1 MKRIGNL
8 ILHIPAVAVFTLYLW
23 GCAAPEPD
31 PASLE
36 REKLETEARRKEW
49 FKNAAGKPVPAQRS
63 IETELLTEAA
73 SSLPEREGQE
83 NPYPI
88 YRDSSGTESET
99 VSDPGLPGWD
109 NPEKI
114 KVEFD
119 FNGAAIG
126 DVIPVFSDLLNFNYL
141 LEGKLNAT
149 VTLFLKDELTRRQLW
164 ELLVQVARVSNL
176 HWARQNGVIHFRP
189 IEVMAQ
195 APAGREVQTD
205 AEVAFFQLKNIGAKE
220 TAVQIGPF
228 LSPGQKPLL
237 LEERN
242 LLLVVDTSE
251 NLRKIRQI
259 IAELD
264 RPLRQGWA
272 KMVIPCRNIDVS
284 RLAGEI
290 REVLPVLGFPVA
302 VNSDKPRPEEIQ
314 LTAVERLQIIV
325 ASAANDE
332 ALEELGRWI
341 NILDQAET
349 GDQERLFIYHILN
362 GNAEELVKALA
373 VMFPVEGETLT
384 ASTGGSGGS
393 ASGGSGELFS
403 STSASASTAGMT
415 TRSGSVKSSAGR
427 GSAEEGAANLF
438 EVPVRVFADA
448 VNNRLIIRTKPR
460 TYTMI
465 KALLGKIDTIP
476 PQVLF
481 QVLVVD
487 VSLNDSV
494 KFGVEFMMKG
504 GSGNVTTQGGTNYS
518 GLSPGSG
525 QNAQSGG
532 QFWIYNP
539 NNPDQKF
546 GYINALAGKTNVKV
560 ISSPQILIASNNE
573 AKISVGSKVPI
584 VNSEITN
591 TQSIITSNTDASTNL
606 VRNIQYQDTG
616 VILKITPR
624 VTRGGRIAIQLAQ
637 TVSEADSN
645 TVSDIDSPVIKE
657 QIIETAMS
665 LRDGQTIICGGII
678 KEKSTDNLSTL
689 PGIGGIPFLRRLL
702 GDTDVSTDRTEM
714 MILITGYIVNEDS
727 HLEELIR
734 RYEQAVEALIDF
746 HAPREVRKH
755 RMDRERGLADQW
767 FIE

>member
-1 MKRIGNL
+1 MSRFRNAVCLLLCSALIGPL
-8 ILHIPAVAVFTLYLW
+8 FW
-23 GCAAPEPD
+23 GCATSKKALPKQEQ
-31 PASLE
+31 E
-36 REKLETEARRKEW
+36 KREAEKRRKEW
-49 FKNAAGKPVPAQRS
+49 FKNADGKPISEQRS
-63 IETELLTEAA
+63 IEHELLTEEP
-73 SSLPEREGQE
+73 STLSDRKKPE

-88 YRDSSGTESET
+88 YTDREKTEEPPVT
-99 VSDPGLPGWD
+99 PPEERFDGR
-109 NPEKI
+109 EKI
-114 KVEFD
+114 KAEFD
-119 FNGAAIG
+119 FNGATVT
-126 DVIPVFSDLLNFNYL
+126 DVIPVFAELLKFNYL
-141 LEGKLNAT
+141 LDGKLNGT
-149 VTLFLKDELTRRQLW
+149 VTLSLKDELTRRQLW
-164 ELLVQVARVSNL
+164 ELFRQVMQTSNIYL
-176 HWARQNGVIHFRP
+176 TRQGNMIHFRP
-189 IEVMAQ
+189 VEAIAQ
-195 APAGREVQTD
+195 AAAGDGVNSD
-205 AEVAFFQLKNIGAKE
+205 AEVALFRLKNIGAKE
-220 TAVQIGPF
+220 TASQIGQF
-228 LSPGQKPLL
+228 LSPGLKPVE

-242 LLLVVDTSE
+242 LLLVVDTKE
-251 NLRKIRQI
+251 NLRKVRQI
-259 IAELD
+259 VAQLD

-284 RLAGEI
+284 RLAKEAAD
-290 REVLPVLGFPVA
+290 VLPVLGFPVA
-302 VNSDKPRPEEIQ
+302 LNSDKPRPEEIQ
-314 LTAVERLQIIV
+314 LTTVERLQIIV
-325 ASAANDE
+325 ASAANYE

-341 NILDQAET
+341 NILDQSET
-349 GDQERLFIYHILN
+349 GDQERMFIYNILN

-384 ASTGGSGGS
+384 ASTGSSGGS
-393 ASGGSGELFS
+393 SSSGSGELFS
-403 STSASASTAGMT
+403 SSASASTSKT
-415 TRSGSVKSSAGR
+415 TTQSGSVKSAAKTGTQ
-427 GSAEEGAANLF
+427 EEGPANLF
-438 EVPVRVFADA
+438 EVPVKVFADA

-504 GSGNVTTQGGTNYS
+504 GSGNVTTQGGTNFS
-518 GLSPGSG
+518 GLTPGSG
-525 QNAQSGG
+525 QNSQSGG
-532 QFWIYNP
+532 KFWIYNP
-539 NNPDQKF
+539 KNPDQKF

-560 ISSPQILIASNNE
+560 ISSPQVLIASNNE

-591 TQSIITSNTDASTNL
+591 TQSIITNNNDSSTNL

-616 VILKITPR
+616 VILKITPK
-624 VTRGGRIAIQLAQ
+624 VTRGGRIAIKLAQ

-689 PGIGGIPFLRRLL
+689 PGIGGIPFLRRLF
-702 GDTDVSTDRTEM
+702 GDTDISTERTEM
-714 MILITGYIVNEDS
+714 MILITGYIVSENS
-727 HLEELIR
+727 LLEELVK
-734 RYEQAVEALIDF
+734 RYEQAVDALIDF
-746 HAPREVRKH
+746 HAPAAQRKREIDQNK
-755 RMDRERGLADQW
+755 GLIESW

>member
-1 MKRIGNL
+1 MSRFRNAVCLLLCSALIGPL
-8 ILHIPAVAVFTLYLW
+8 FW
-23 GCAAPEPD
+23 GCATSKKALPKQEQ
-31 PASLE
+31 E
-36 REKLETEARRKEW
+36 KREAEKRRKEW
-49 FKNAAGKPVPAQRS
+49 FKNADGKPISEQRS
-63 IETELLTEAA
+63 IEHELLTEEP
-73 SSLPEREGQE
+73 STLSDRKKPE

-88 YRDSSGTESET
+88 YTDREKTEEPPVT
-99 VSDPGLPGWD
+99 PPEERFDGR
-109 NPEKI
+109 EKI
-114 KVEFD
+114 KAEFD
-119 FNGAAIG
+119 FNGATVT
-126 DVIPVFSDLLNFNYL
+126 DVIPVFAELLKFNYL
-141 LEGKLNAT
+141 LDGKLNGT
-149 VTLFLKDELTRRQLW
+149 VTLSLKDELTRRQLW
-164 ELLVQVARVSNL
+164 ELFRQVMQTSNIYL
-176 HWARQNGVIHFRP
+176 TRQGNMIHFRP
-189 IEVMAQ
+189 VEAIAQ
-195 APAGREVQTD
+195 AAAGDGVNSD
-205 AEVAFFQLKNIGAKE
+205 AEVALFRLKNIGAKE
-220 TAVQIGPF
+220 TASQIGQF
-228 LSPGQKPLL
+228 LSPGLKPVE

-242 LLLVVDTSE
+242 LLLVVDTKE
-251 NLRKIRQI
+251 NLRKVRQI
-259 IAELD
+259 VAQLD

-284 RLAGEI
+284 RLAKEAAD
-290 REVLPVLGFPVA
+290 VLPVLGFPVA
-302 VNSDKPRPEEIQ
+302 LNSDKPRPEEIQ
-314 LTAVERLQIIV
+314 LTTVERLQIIV
-325 ASAANDE
+325 ASAANYE

-341 NILDQAET
+341 NILDQSET
-349 GDQERLFIYHILN
+349 GDQERMFIYNILN

-384 ASTGGSGGS
+384 ASTGSSGGS
-393 ASGGSGELFS
+393 ASSGSGELFS
-403 STSASASTAGMT
+403 SSASASTSKT
-415 TRSGSVKSSAGR
+415 TTQSGSVKSAAKTGTQ
-427 GSAEEGAANLF
+427 EEGPANLF
-438 EVPVRVFADA
+438 EVPVKVFADA

-504 GSGNVTTQGGTNYS
+504 GSGNVTTQGGTNFS
-518 GLSPGSG
+518 GLTPGSG
-525 QNAQSGG
+525 QNSQSGG
-532 QFWIYNP
+532 KFWIYNP
-539 NNPDQKF
+539 KNPDQKF

-560 ISSPQILIASNNE
+560 ISSPQVLIASNNE

-591 TQSIITSNTDASTNL
+591 TQSIITNNNDSSTNL

-616 VILKITPR
+616 VILKITPK
-624 VTRGGRIAIQLAQ
+624 VTRGGRIAIKLAQ

-689 PGIGGIPFLRRLL
+689 PGIGGIPFLRRLF
-702 GDTDVSTDRTEM
+702 GDTDISTERTEM
-714 MILITGYIVNEDS
+714 MILITGYIVSENS
-727 HLEELIR
+727 LLEELVK
-734 RYEQAVEALIDF
+734 RYEQAVDALIDF
-746 HAPREVRKH
+746 HAPAAQRKREIDQNK
-755 RMDRERGLADQW
+755 GLIESW

>member
-1 MKRIGNL
+1 MSRFRNAVCLLLCYALIGPL
-8 ILHIPAVAVFTLYLW
+8 FW
-23 GCAAPEPD
+23 GCATSPKD
-31 PASLE
+31 PSRQE
-36 REKLETEARRKEW
+36 REKREAEKRRKEW
-49 FKNAAGKPVPAQRS
+49 FRNADGKPISEQRS
-63 IETELLTEAA
+63 IEHELLTEEPSAL
-73 SSLPEREGQE
+73 SDRKKPE

-88 YRDSSGTESET
+88 YTEREKT
-99 VSDPGLPGWD
+99 EEPPVTPPEERFDGR
-109 NPEKI
+109 EKI
-114 KVEFD
+114 KAEFD
-119 FNGAAIG
+119 FNGAAVA
-126 DVIPVFSDLLNFNYL
+126 DVIPVFAELLKFNYL
-141 LEGKLNAT
+141 LDGKLNGT
-149 VTLFLKDELTRRQLW
+149 VTLSLKDELTRRQLW
-164 ELLVQVARVSNL
+164 ELFRQVMQTSNIYL
-176 HWARQNGVIHFRP
+176 TRQDNMIHFRP
-189 IEVMAQ
+189 VEAIAQ
-195 APAGREVQTD
+195 AAAGDGVSSD
-205 AEVAFFQLKNIGAKE
+205 AEVALFRLKNIGAKE
-220 TAVQIGPF
+220 TASQIGQF
-228 LSPGQKPLL
+228 LSPGLKPVE

-242 LLLVVDTSE
+242 LLLVVDTKE
-251 NLRKIRQI
+251 NLRKVRQI
-259 IAELD
+259 VAQLD

-272 KMVIPCRNIDVS
+272 KMVIPCRNIDAS
-284 RLAGEI
+284 HLAKEAAD
-290 REVLPVLGFPVA
+290 VLPVLGFPVA
-302 VNSDKPRPEEIQ
+302 LNSDKPRPEEIQ
-314 LTAVERLQIIV
+314 LTTVERLQIIV
-325 ASAANDE
+325 ASAANYE

-341 NILDQAET
+341 NILDQSET
-349 GDQERLFIYHILN
+349 GDQERMFIYNILN

-384 ASTGGSGGS
+384 ASTGSSGGS
-393 ASGGSGELFS
+393 SSSGSGELFS
-403 STSASASTAGMT
+403 SSASASTSQT
-415 TRSGSVKSSAGR
+415 TTQSGSVKSAAKT
-427 GSAEEGAANLF
+427 GSKEEGPANLF
-438 EVPVRVFADA
+438 EVPVKVFADA

-504 GSGNVTTQGGTNYS
+504 GSGNVTTQGGTNFS
-518 GLSPGSG
+518 GLTPGSG
-525 QNAQSGG
+525 QNSQSGG
-532 QFWIYNP
+532 KFWIYNP
-539 NNPDQKF
+539 KNPDQKF

-560 ISSPQILIASNNE
+560 ISSPQVLIASNNE

-591 TQSIITSNTDASTNL
+591 TQSIITNNSDSSTNL

-616 VILKITPR
+616 VILKITPKI
-624 VTRGGRIAIQLAQ
+624 TRGGRIAIKLAQ

-702 GDTDVSTDRTEM
+702 GDTDISTDRTEM
-714 MILITGYIVNEDS
+714 MILITGYIVSEDS
-727 HLEELIR
+727 HLEELVK
-734 RYEQAVEALIDF
+734 RYEQAVDTLIDF
-746 HAPREVRKH
+746 QTPAGQRK
-755 RMDRERGLADQW
+755 RKIDQNKGLVETW

>member
-1 MKRIGNL
+1 MSRFRNAVCLLLCSMLIGPL
-8 ILHIPAVAVFTLYLW
+8 FW
-23 GCAAPEPD
+23 GCATPEED
-31 PASLE
+31 PSSLE
-36 REKLETEARRKEW
+36 QERREAEKRRKKW
-49 FKNAAGKPVPAQRS
+49 FENADGKPISEQRS
-63 IETELLTEAA
+63 IEHELLTEEP
-73 SSLPEREGQE
+73 STLSDPKKPE

-88 YRDSSGTESET
+88 YTDCET
-99 VSDPGLPGWD
+99 AEKPSATPSDGRFDGR
-109 NPEKI
+109 EKI
-114 KVEFD
+114 KAEFD
-119 FNGAAIG
+119 FNSAAVT
-126 DVIPVFSDLLNFNYL
+126 DVIPVFAELLKFNYL
-141 LEGKLNAT
+141 LDGKLNGA
-149 VTLFLKDELTRRQLW
+149 VTLSLKDELTRRQLW
-164 ELLVQVARVSNL
+164 ELFRQVMQASNIYL
-176 HWARQNGVIHFRP
+176 TEQDNMIHFRP
-189 IEVMAQ
+189 VEAIAQ
-195 APAGREVQTD
+195 AVTGDGVRSD
-205 AEVAFFQLKNIGAKE
+205 AEVALFRLKNIGAKE
-220 TAVQIGPF
+220 TASQIGQF
-228 LSPGQKPLL
+228 LSPGLKPVE

-242 LLLVVDTSE
+242 LLLVVDTKE
-251 NLRKIRQI
+251 NLCKVRQI
-259 IAELD
+259 VAQLD

-272 KMVIPCRNIDVS
+272 KMVIPCRNIDAL
-284 RLAGEI
+284 RLAE
-290 REVLPVLGFPVA
+290 EAADVLPVLGFPVA
-302 VNSDKPRPEEIQ
+302 LNSDKPRPEEIQ

-325 ASAANDE
+325 ASAASYE
-332 ALEELGRWI
+332 ALDELGRWI
-341 NILDQAET
+341 NILDQSET
-349 GDQERLFIYHILN
+349 GDQERMFIYNILN

-384 ASTGGSGGS
+384 VSTGSSGGS
-393 ASGGSGELFS
+393 SSSGSGELFS
-403 STSASASTAGMT
+403 STASTSTSQT
-415 TRSGSVKSSAGR
+415 TTQSGSVKSAMKSGAR
-427 GSAEEGAANLF
+427 EEGAANLF
-438 EVPVRVFADA
+438 EVPVKVFADA

-504 GSGNVTTQGGTNYS
+504 DSGNVTTQGGTNFS
-518 GLSPGSG
+518 GLTPGSG
-525 QNAQSGG
+525 QNSQSGG

-539 NNPDQKF
+539 KNPDQKF

-560 ISSPQILIASNNE
+560 ISSPQVLIASNNE

-591 TQSIITSNTDASTNL
+591 TQSIITNADDSSTNL

-616 VILKITPR
+616 VILKITPK
-624 VTRGGRIAIQLAQ
+624 VTRGGRIAIKLAQ

-702 GDTDVSTDRTEM
+702 GDTDISTDRTEM
-714 MILITGYIVNEDS
+714 LILITGYIVREDT
-727 HLEELIR
+727 HLEELVK
-734 RYEQAVEALIDF
+734 RYEQAVDTLIDF
-746 HAPREVRKH
+746 QTPAGQRK
-755 RMDRERGLADQW
+755 RKVDQNKGLVESW

>member
-1 MKRIGNL
+1 MSRFRNAVCLLLCSALIGPL
-8 ILHIPAVAVFTLYLW
+8 FW
-23 GCAAPEPD
+23 GCATSKKALPKQEQ
-31 PASLE
+31 E
-36 REKLETEARRKEW
+36 KREAEKRRKEW
-49 FKNAAGKPVPAQRS
+49 FKNADGKPISEQRS
-63 IETELLTEAA
+63 IEHELLTEEP
-73 SSLPEREGQE
+73 STLSDRKKPE

-88 YRDSSGTESET
+88 YTDREKTEEPPVT
-99 VSDPGLPGWD
+99 PPEERFDGR
-109 NPEKI
+109 EKI
-114 KVEFD
+114 KAEFD
-119 FNGAAIG
+119 FNGATVT
-126 DVIPVFSDLLNFNYL
+126 DVIPVFAELLKFNYL
-141 LEGKLNAT
+141 LDGKLNGT
-149 VTLFLKDELTRRQLW
+149 VTLSLKDELTRRQLW
-164 ELLVQVARVSNL
+164 ELFRQMMQTSNIYL
-176 HWARQNGVIHFRP
+176 TRQGNMIHFRP
-189 IEVMAQ
+189 VEAIAQ
-195 APAGREVQTD
+195 AAAGDGVNSD
-205 AEVAFFQLKNIGAKE
+205 AEVALFRLKNIGAKE
-220 TAVQIGPF
+220 TASQIGQF
-228 LSPGQKPLL
+228 LSPGLKPVE

-242 LLLVVDTSE
+242 LLLVVDTKE
-251 NLRKIRQI
+251 NLRKVRQI
-259 IAELD
+259 VAQLD

-284 RLAGEI
+284 RLAKEAAD
-290 REVLPVLGFPVA
+290 VLPVLGFPVA
-302 VNSDKPRPEEIQ
+302 LNSDKPRPEEIQ
-314 LTAVERLQIIV
+314 LTTVERLQIIV
-325 ASAANDE
+325 ASAANYE

-341 NILDQAET
+341 NILDQSET
-349 GDQERLFIYHILN
+349 GDQERMFIYNILN

-384 ASTGGSGGS
+384 ASTGSSGGS
-393 ASGGSGELFS
+393 ASSGSGELFS
-403 STSASASTAGMT
+403 SSASASTSKT
-415 TRSGSVKSSAGR
+415 TTQSGSVKSAAKTGTQ
-427 GSAEEGAANLF
+427 EEGPANLF
-438 EVPVRVFADA
+438 EVPVKVFADA

-504 GSGNVTTQGGTNYS
+504 GSGNVTTQGGTNFS
-518 GLSPGSG
+518 GLTPGSG
-525 QNAQSGG
+525 QNSQSGG
-532 QFWIYNP
+532 KFWIYNP
-539 NNPDQKF
+539 KNPDQKF

-560 ISSPQILIASNNE
+560 ISSPQVLIASNNE

-591 TQSIITSNTDASTNL
+591 TQSIITNNNDSSTNL

-616 VILKITPR
+616 VILKITPK
-624 VTRGGRIAIQLAQ
+624 VTRGGRIAIKLAQ

-689 PGIGGIPFLRRLL
+689 PGIGGIPFLRRLF
-702 GDTDVSTDRTEM
+702 GDTDISTERTEM
-714 MILITGYIVNEDS
+714 MILITGYIVSENS
-727 HLEELIR
+727 LLEELVK
-734 RYEQAVEALIDF
+734 RYEQAVDALIDF
-746 HAPREVRKH
+746 HAPAAQRKREIDQNK
-755 RMDRERGLADQW
+755 GLIESW

>member
-1 MKRIGNL
+1 MSRFRNAVCLLLCYALIGPL
-8 ILHIPAVAVFTLYLW
+8 FW
-23 GCAAPEPD
+23 GCATSPKD
-31 PASLE
+31 PSRQE
-36 REKLETEARRKEW
+36 REKREAEKRRKEW
-49 FKNAAGKPVPAQRS
+49 FRNADGKPISEQRS
-63 IETELLTEAA
+63 IEHELLTEEPSAL
-73 SSLPEREGQE
+73 SDRKKPE

-88 YRDSSGTESET
+88 YTDREKTEEPPVT
-99 VSDPGLPGWD
+99 PPEERFDGR
-109 NPEKI
+109 EKI
-114 KVEFD
+114 KAEFD
-119 FNGAAIG
+119 FNGAAVA
-126 DVIPVFSDLLNFNYL
+126 DVIPVFAELLRFNYL
-141 LEGKLNAT
+141 LDGKLNGT
-149 VTLFLKDELTRRQLW
+149 VTLSLKDELTRRQLW
-164 ELLVQVARVSNL
+164 ELFRQVMQTSNIYL
-176 HWARQNGVIHFRP
+176 TRQDNMIHFRP
-189 IEVMAQ
+189 VEAIAQ
-195 APAGREVQTD
+195 AAAGDGVSSD
-205 AEVAFFQLKNIGAKE
+205 AEVALFRLKNIGAKE
-220 TAVQIGPF
+220 TASQIGQF
-228 LSPGQKPLL
+228 LSPGLKPVE

-242 LLLVVDTSE
+242 LLLVVDTKE
-251 NLRKIRQI
+251 NLRKVRQI
-259 IAELD
+259 VAQLD

-284 RLAGEI
+284 RLAKEAAD
-290 REVLPVLGFPVA
+290 VLPVLGFPVA
-302 VNSDKPRPEEIQ
+302 LNSDKPRPEEIQ
-314 LTAVERLQIIV
+314 LTTVERLQIIV
-325 ASAANDE
+325 ASAANYE

-341 NILDQAET
+341 NILDQSET
-349 GDQERLFIYHILN
+349 GDQERMFIYNILN

-384 ASTGGSGGS
+384 ASTGSSGGS
-393 ASGGSGELFS
+393 SSSGSGELFS
-403 STSASASTAGMT
+403 SSASTSQT
-415 TRSGSVKSSAGR
+415 TTQSGSVKSAAKT
-427 GSAEEGAANLF
+427 GSKEEGPANLF
-438 EVPVRVFADA
+438 EVPVKVFADA

-504 GSGNVTTQGGTNYS
+504 GSGNVTTQGGTNFS
-518 GLSPGSG
+518 GLTPGSG
-525 QNAQSGG
+525 QNSQSGG
-532 QFWIYNP
+532 KFWIYNP
-539 NNPDQKF
+539 KNPDQKF

-560 ISSPQILIASNNE
+560 ISSPQVLIASNNE

-591 TQSIITSNTDASTNL
+591 TQSIITNNSDSSTNL

-616 VILKITPR
+616 VILKITPK
-624 VTRGGRIAIQLAQ
+624 VTRGGRIAIKLAQ

-702 GDTDVSTDRTEM
+702 GDTDISTDRTEM
-714 MILITGYIVNEDS
+714 MILITGYIVSEDS
-727 HLEELIR
+727 HLEELVK
-734 RYEQAVEALIDF
+734 RYEQAVDTLIDF
-746 HAPREVRKH
+746 QTPAGQRK
-755 RMDRERGLADQW
+755 RKIDQNKGLVETW

>member
-1 MKRIGNL
+1 MSRFRNAVCLLLCSALIGPL
-8 ILHIPAVAVFTLYLW
+8 FW
-23 GCAAPEPD
+23 GCATSKKALPKQEQ
-31 PASLE
+31 E
-36 REKLETEARRKEW
+36 KREAEKRRKEW
-49 FKNAAGKPVPAQRS
+49 FKNADGKPISEQRS
-63 IETELLTEAA
+63 IEHELLTEEP
-73 SSLPEREGQE
+73 STLSDRKKPE

-88 YRDSSGTESET
+88 YTDREKTEEPPVT
-99 VSDPGLPGWD
+99 PPEERFDGR
-109 NPEKI
+109 EKI
-114 KVEFD
+114 KAEFD
-119 FNGAAIG
+119 FNGATVT
-126 DVIPVFSDLLNFNYL
+126 DVIPVFAELLKFNYL
-141 LEGKLNAT
+141 LDGKLNGT
-149 VTLFLKDELTRRQLW
+149 VTLSLKDELTRRQLW
-164 ELLVQVARVSNL
+164 ELFRQVMQTSNIYL
-176 HWARQNGVIHFRP
+176 TRQGNMIHFRP
-189 IEVMAQ
+189 VEAIAQ
-195 APAGREVQTD
+195 AAAGDGVNSD
-205 AEVAFFQLKNIGAKE
+205 AEVALFRLKNIGAKE
-220 TAVQIGPF
+220 TASQIGQF
-228 LSPGQKPLL
+228 LSPGLKPVE

-242 LLLVVDTSE
+242 LLLVVDTKE
-251 NLRKIRQI
+251 NLRKVRQI
-259 IAELD
+259 VAQLD

-284 RLAGEI
+284 RLAKEAAD
-290 REVLPVLGFPVA
+290 VLPVLGFPVA
-302 VNSDKPRPEEIQ
+302 LNSDKPRPEEIQ
-314 LTAVERLQIIV
+314 LTTVERLQIIV
-325 ASAANDE
+325 ASAANYE

-341 NILDQAET
+341 NILDQSET
-349 GDQERLFIYHILN
+349 GDQERMFIYNILN

-384 ASTGGSGGS
+384 ASTGSSGGS
-393 ASGGSGELFS
+393 ASSGSGELFS
-403 STSASASTAGMT
+403 SSASASTSKT
-415 TRSGSVKSSAGR
+415 TTQSGSVKSAAKT
-427 GSAEEGAANLF
+427 GSKEEGPANLF
-438 EVPVRVFADA
+438 EVPVKVFADA

-504 GSGNVTTQGGTNYS
+504 GSGNVTTQGGTNFS
-518 GLSPGSG
+518 GLTPGSG
-525 QNAQSGG
+525 QNSQSGG
-532 QFWIYNP
+532 KFWIYNP
-539 NNPDQKF
+539 KNPDQKF

-560 ISSPQILIASNNE
+560 ISSPQVLIASNNE

-591 TQSIITSNTDASTNL
+591 TQSIITNNNDSSTNL

-616 VILKITPR
+616 VILKITPK
-624 VTRGGRIAIQLAQ
+624 VTRGGRIAIKLAQ

-689 PGIGGIPFLRRLL
+689 PGIGGIPFLRRLF
-702 GDTDVSTDRTEM
+702 GDTDISTERTEM
-714 MILITGYIVNEDS
+714 MILITGYIVSENS
-727 HLEELIR
+727 LLEELVK
-734 RYEQAVEALIDF
+734 RYEQAVDALIDF
-746 HAPREVRKH
+746 HAPAAQRKREIDQNK
-755 RMDRERGLADQW
+755 GLIESW

>member
-1 MKRIGNL
+1 MSRFRNAVCLLLCSALIGPL
-8 ILHIPAVAVFTLYLW
+8 FW
-23 GCAAPEPD
+23 GCATSKKALPKQEQ
-31 PASLE
+31 E
-36 REKLETEARRKEW
+36 KREAEKRRKEW
-49 FKNAAGKPVPAQRS
+49 FKNADGKPISEQRS
-63 IETELLTEAA
+63 IEHELLTEDPSA
-73 SSLPEREGQE
+73 LPQREKPE

-88 YRDSSGTESET
+88 YREFAEVKPEENTAESSPTFDGK
-99 VSDPGLPGWD
+99 
-109 NPEKI
+109 EKI
-114 KVEFD
+114 KAEFD
-119 FNGAAIG
+119 FNGAAVA
-126 DVIPVFSDLLNFNYL
+126 DVIPVFAELLRFNYL
-141 LEGKLNAT
+141 LDGKLNGT
-149 VTLFLKDELTRRQLW
+149 VTLSLKDELTRRQLW
-164 ELLVQVARVSNL
+164 ELFRQVMQTSNIYL
-176 HWARQNGVIHFRP
+176 TRQDNMIHFRP
-189 IEVMAQ
+189 VEAIAQ
-195 APAGREVQTD
+195 AAAGDGVSSD
-205 AEVAFFQLKNIGAKE
+205 AEVALFRLKNIGAKE
-220 TAVQIGPF
+220 TASQIGQF
-228 LSPGQKPLL
+228 LSPGLKPVE

-242 LLLVVDTSE
+242 LLLVVDTKE
-251 NLRKIRQI
+251 NLRKVRQI
-259 IAELD
+259 VAQLD

-272 KMVIPCRNIDVS
+272 KMVIPCRNIDAS
-284 RLAGEI
+284 RLAKEAAD
-290 REVLPVLGFPVA
+290 VLPVLGFPVA
-302 VNSDKPRPEEIQ
+302 LNSDKPRPEEIQ
-314 LTAVERLQIIV
+314 LTTVERLQIIV
-325 ASAANDE
+325 ASAANYE

-341 NILDQAET
+341 NILDQSET
-349 GDQERLFIYHILN
+349 GDQERMFIYNILN

-384 ASTGGSGGS
+384 ASTGSSGGS
-393 ASGGSGELFS
+393 SSSGSGELFS
-403 STSASASTAGMT
+403 SSASASTSQT
-415 TRSGSVKSSAGR
+415 TTQSGSVKSAAKT
-427 GSAEEGAANLF
+427 GSKEEGPANLF
-438 EVPVRVFADA
+438 EVPVKVFADA

-504 GSGNVTTQGGTNYS
+504 GSGNVTTQGGTNFS
-518 GLSPGSG
+518 GLTPGSG
-525 QNAQSGG
+525 QNSQSGG
-532 QFWIYNP
+532 KFWIYNP
-539 NNPDQKF
+539 KNPDQKF

-560 ISSPQILIASNNE
+560 ISSPQVLIASNNE

-591 TQSIITSNTDASTNL
+591 TQSIITNNSDSSTNL

-616 VILKITPR
+616 VILKITPK
-624 VTRGGRIAIQLAQ
+624 VTRGGRIAIKLAQ

-702 GDTDVSTDRTEM
+702 GDTDISTDRTEM
-714 MILITGYIVNEDS
+714 MILITGYIVSEDS
-727 HLEELIR
+727 HLEELVK
-734 RYEQAVEALIDF
+734 RYEQAVDTLIDF
-746 HAPREVRKH
+746 QTPAGQRK
-755 RMDRERGLADQW
+755 RKIDQNKGLVETW